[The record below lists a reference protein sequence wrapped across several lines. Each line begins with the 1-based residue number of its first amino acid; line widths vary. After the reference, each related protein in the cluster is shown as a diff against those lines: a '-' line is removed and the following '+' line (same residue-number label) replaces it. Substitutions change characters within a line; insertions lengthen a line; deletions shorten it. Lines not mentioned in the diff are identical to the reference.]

1 MKKFLI
7 SAAAAATLIGGSF
20 ALAAWS
26 PMGTAGAQEGD
37 TSTMDHAGHRGAR
50 GGQRLGVV
58 AESLGIDAEEL
69 RAQLVDGATLAE
81 IAGDGVDALVADL
94 VAQATERAAA
104 AVEAG
109 KIDQAQ
115 ADEMLAGVEA
125 KISERINTVVT
136 PGDHAGRRGSGGHDG
151 AMGAR
156 GGQRLG
162 VVAESLG
169 IDAEELRAQLVDG
182 ATLAEIAGDGV
193 DALVADLVAQATE
206 RAAAAVEAGKIDQAQ
221 ADEML
226 AGVEAK
232 ITERINTVV
241 TPGDHAG
248 HRPKMAPGLMPKGMD
263 AGHSGSM
270 LSLDGSR
277 MSVRPF
283 GGNIQPLPVP
293 ATNA

>member
-125 KISERINTVVT
+125 KITERINTVVT
-136 PGDHAGRRGSGGHDG
+136 PGDHAGR
-151 AMGAR
+151 
-156 GGQRLG
+156 
-162 VVAESLG
+162 
-169 IDAEELRAQLVDG
+169 
-182 ATLAEIAGDGV
+182 
-193 DALVADLVAQATE
+193 
-206 RAAAAVEAGKIDQAQ
+206 
-221 ADEML
+221 
-226 AGVEAK
+226 
-232 ITERINTVV
+232 
-241 TPGDHAG
+241 
-248 HRPKMAPGLMPKGMD
+248 RPKMAPGLMPKGMD

>member
-1 MKKFLI
+1 MVFTKHRDDVVVPKAGARIHKENTMKKFLI

-37 TSTMDHAGHRGAR
+37 TSTMDHTQHEDGGSHRGAR

-69 RAQLVDGATLAE
+69 RAQLVNGATLAE

-94 VAQATERAAA
+94 VAQATEHAA
-104 AVEAG
+104 E
-109 KIDQAQ
+109 
-115 ADEMLAGVEA
+115 
-125 KISERINTVVT
+125 
-136 PGDHAGRRGSGGHDG
+136 
-151 AMGAR
+151 
-156 GGQRLG
+156 
-162 VVAESLG
+162 
-169 IDAEELRAQLVDG
+169 
-182 ATLAEIAGDGV
+182 
-193 DALVADLVAQATE
+193 
-206 RAAAAVEAGKIDQAQ
+206 AVEAGKIDQAQ

-232 ITERINTVV
+232 ITERINTVM

-248 HRPKMAPGLMPKGMD
+248 HRLEMAPGLMPSGMGD
-263 AGHSGSM
+263 GHDGSM
-270 LSLDGSR
+270 RSLDGSR
-277 MSVRPF
+277 MSIRPF
-283 GGNIQPLPVP
+283 GGNIRPLPVP